1 MTSSSLQIIES
12 TIVEDEVHLSI
23 SELCHTT
30 SAETQHV
37 IEWVYEGIL
46 TPLGSDPNDWHF
58 TGNSLRRTK
67 EALILSRDLEINTPG
82 VAMILDLLDEITRL
96 KK

>member
-1 MTSSSLQIIES
+1 MTSSNIQILES
-12 TIVEDEVHLSI
+12 IIVEDGVHMSI

-30 SAETQHV
+30 SAEAQHV
-37 IEWVYEGIL
+37 IAWVYEGIL
-46 TPLGSDPNDWHF
+46 NPLGKTPDEWRF

-67 EALILSRDLEINTPG
+67 KALILSRDLEINPPG
-82 VAMILDLLDEITRL
+82 VAMILDLLDEISRL